1 MLHPTNPN
9 HLSHTMKWPER
20 WRPWTQERPRTC
32 WMAYEQ
38 STSKQPPLPPN
49 MKTGKKIPLAKKG
62 KSNIIMSNH
71 RGITITWTLG
81 KTYGHILKNK
91 IGPLP
96 QSALQFGF
104 TEGLCPQMAVL
115 CLTEPISKAKT
126 NRSSLV
132 VATLDSEKAYDVV
145 SHPILFL
152 YLFKKGIA
160 PDIWLAMK
168 EMYEGLIETVCWK
181 NTYSRKYTIG
191 LGVGQGKILSP
202 LLYKVYADNLLQ
214 KLKDSGLGVYIGTT
228 FVGSPTCADDVLLVS
243 SKAPDMQSMLNINQS
258 YSEERR
264 YSTHPIKSEV
274 SSCTWQDPN
283 LMLDEN
289 KLPYTNAVTH
299 LGLPRSLRNGSQT
312 VQTRIGCA
320 RCSAYSLIPAGLH
333 GENGLPPTA
342 SKKLITTYILPRL
355 LYGLEAVTLLKKDL
369 QALDLFYKDLLRNI
383 QSLREG
389 VTTTAIY
396 LLIGLTPAEGE
407 LHIQILTLYGAKSRL
422 PTNSPIKRL
431 AERQL
436 TFGQK
441 GSWFIYMKDI
451 ALMYGMTE
459 IILAS
464 LYASWDRIKW
474 KHFITSTVSNY
485 WFDKLAASYRAKM
498 LTGSYILQSNRAR
511 FNQHEV
517 DPTCPQCSATTDDI
531 PQILMEC
538 PALKP
543 AHDKH
548 LPTLSNLCKSL
559 DITVPKC
566 KNEWC
571 ALILN
576 CGDSQSCPHSG
587 GQPKQWITIP
597 CKCKKN
603 LIKSANYLCMDVHN
617 AHMNALQLL
626 KVQAPGR
633 PKHQRKLCP

>member
-1 MLHPTNPN
+1 MAHQYAASY
-9 HLSHTMKWPER
+9 HLAPQSIPPPLQHEDREENTTRKEG
-20 WRPWTQERPRTC
+20 QIQHH
-32 WMAYEQ
+32 YEQ
-38 STSKQPPLPPN
+38 PQRYNYHLNSGEDLRTHSEEQDRAPASVSPPIRIHRGPLPPN
-49 MKTGKKIPLAKKG
+49 GSPLSHG
-62 KSNIIMSNH
+62 THIRSQNEQVLPGSGH
-71 RGITITWTLG
+71 TWFRESLRCG
-81 KTYGHILKNK
+81 FSSH
-91 IGPLP
+91 PLP
-96 QSALQFGF
+96 GPIQ
-104 TEGLCPQMAVL
+104 EGYCPRHMACSEGNVRRPHRNSML
-115 CLTEPISKAKT
+115 EKHIQQKIHNRTGGGTRKDTVPTTVQGLRRQPPAKIERLWTRRIHWHHIRWISHMC
-126 NRSSLV
+126 RR
-132 VATLDSEKAYDVV
+132 
-145 SHPILFL
+145 
-152 YLFKKGIA
+152 
-160 PDIWLAMK
+160 
-168 EMYEGLIETVCWK
+168 C
-181 NTYSRKYTIG
+181 
-191 LGVGQGKILSP
+191 
-202 LLYKVYADNLLQ
+202 
-214 KLKDSGLGVYIGTT
+214 
-228 FVGSPTCADDVLLVS
+228 PTCVL
-243 SKAPDMQSMLNINQS
+243 QSPRYARHAQHQS
-258 YSEERR
+258 VILWR
-264 YSTHPIKSEV
+264 TVVLHTPHKNEV
-274 SSCTWQDPN
+274 SSCTGQDPN

-289 KLPYTNAVTH
+289 KLPYMNAVTH

-312 VQTRIGCA
+312 VQTRIDCA

-342 SKKLITTYILPRL
+342 SKKFITTYILPRL

-389 VTTTAIY
+389 VTTAAIY

-431 AERQL
+431 AEQQL

-474 KHFITSTVSNY
+474 KHFITSTISNY
-485 WFDKLAASYRAKM
+485 WFDKLEASYRAKM
-498 LTGSYILQSNRAR
+498 LTGSYILQSKRAR
-511 FNQHEV
+511 FNQDEV

-576 CGDSQSCPHSG
+576 CGDRQSCPHSG

-597 CKCKKN
+597 CKCKKT
-603 LIKSANYLCMDVHN
+603 H
-617 AHMNALQLL
+617 
-626 KVQAPGR
+626 
-633 PKHQRKLCP
+633 